1 VTPSSTNSPTTV
13 RNREPIIPRL
23 TKTDKMPTRDDLD
36 KVLLIGSGPIV
47 IGQAAEFD
55 YSGSQACRAIREEGI
70 EVVLVNSNPA
80 TIMTDPE
87 IADEVYLEPLE
98 TEYVEEIIKKEEP
111 DGLISSLGGQTGL
124 NVSAQL
130 AEQGILDE
138 YNVELLGTELETIHK
153 SEDREQFA
161 RFLDDIGE
169 DTARS
174 MTIESVEQVDEAVEK
189 FGLPVIMRTTYT
201 LGGSGSGVV
210 RTRDELERRVERG
223 IELSMTNE
231 VTVDESIEGWKE
243 FEYEVIRDKN
253 DTCITICNMENI
265 DKMGIHTGE
274 STVVTPSQTISDDVH
289 QRMRST
295 GIRVIRALGI
305 VGGCNIQLAYND
317 ETDEIKVVEVN
328 PRVSRSSAL
337 ASKATGYPIARVT
350 AKIIAGKT
358 LDEVENDI
366 TKETPAAFEPTIDY
380 VVTKIPRWPFDK
392 FPDVDRT
399 IGSAM
404 KSTGEVMSIGRT
416 FEESLKKALRSLDIV
431 EPEFGSDEEVR
442 RYLETPTDIRMFAC
456 IEAFRRDFEVDEVAE
471 LTDFDDWYVAR
482 MKKIAEMEAELADGL
497 TEENVRD
504 AKRLGFTDEE
514 IADHAD
520 VSRADVEELRDDA
533 TYKMVDTCAA
543 EFEAETPYYYSSWES
558 VNEVKQTEG
567 DKVLIVGAGPIR
579 IGQGVE
585 FDYCT
590 VHAVQALKE
599 AGYEAQIVNNNPET
613 VSTDYDTSDKLFFDP
628 LTLEDVTNIVET
640 EGIDD
645 VMTQFGGQTSVN
657 LAVPLAEE
665 FERKDTDAQVV
676 GTDPDS
682 MDLAED
688 RDRFNELMD
697 EMGVQQPDGGTAES
711 EEEALEL
718 AEEIGYPVLVRPSY
732 VLGGRAMEVVWD
744 ELELREYTQEAVRV
758 SPDHPILIDN
768 FLADAVEL
776 DVDAVSDG
784 ENVLIGGIMEHI
796 EAAGVHSGDSACV
809 LPPQN
814 IEDEVLDT
822 ARDYVRRIA
831 RALDVKGLLNVQMA
845 VQDGEVYVLEANPR
859 SSRTIPFV
867 SKAVG
872 VPLAKVAAEAMM
884 GRSIKK
890 MPYESE
896 PYGDHVAVKEVV
908 LPFDRLEDVSPT
920 LSPEMKSTG
929 EVMGVD
935 YGFGRAYY
943 KAELAA
949 GNELPEDG
957 TVFVSVRDKDKGDVV
972 PVARGFAEMGYE
984 LVATEGTQRY
994 LAENGV
1000 DAEFVE
1006 KVHEASPNVVDL
1018 MKRDEVDLII
1028 NTPDEKRA
1036 REDGADIRR
1045 EAVDRDVPYI
1055 TTLRAA
1061 EAAVDALGSARDE
1074 EITVKSI
1081 NAHIRDAE

>member
-1 VTPSSTNSPTTV
+1 
-13 RNREPIIPRL
+13 
-23 TKTDKMPTRDDLD
+23 MPVRDDLD

-98 TEYVEEIIKKEEP
+98 PEYVEEIIKKEKP

-130 AEQGILDE
+130 AEQGILEEHD
-138 YNVELLGTELETIHK
+138 VELLGTSLETIHK
-153 SEDREQFA
+153 SEDRQQFA
-161 RFLDDIGE
+161 EFLEEIDE

-174 MTIESVEQVDEAVEK
+174 MTVESLDQIDDAIDE

-210 RTRDELERRVERG
+210 RTREELERRVEKG
-223 IELSMTNE
+223 LDLSMTNE
-231 VTVDESIEGWKE
+231 VTIDESIEGWKE

-253 DTCITICNMENI
+253 DTTITICNMENI

-274 STVVTPSQTISDDVH
+274 STVVTPSQTVSDDVH

-317 ETDEIKVVEVN
+317 ETDTIKVVEVN

-358 LDEVENDI
+358 LDEIENDI

-456 IEAFRRDFEVDEVAE
+456 VEAFRRGFDVDEVAE
-471 LTDFDDWYVAR
+471 LTDFDTWYVAR
-482 MKKIAEMEAELADGL
+482 MKKIADAEAELADGL
-497 TEENVRD
+497 TEERVRH
-504 AKRLGFTDEE
+504 AKRLGFTDGE
-514 IADHAD
+514 IADCAD
-520 VSRADVEELRDDA
+520 TGKADVEELRDEA

-558 VNEVKQTEG
+558 VNEVKQTTG

-590 VHAVQALKE
+590 VHAVQALKNS
-599 AGYEAQIVNNNPET
+599 GYEAQIVNNNPET

-628 LTLEDVTNIVET
+628 LTLEDVVNIVET
-640 EGIDD
+640 ENIDD

-665 FERKDTDAQVV
+665 FERKGLDAQVV
-676 GTDPDS
+676 GTSPDS

-688 RDRFNELMD
+688 RDRFNALMD
-697 EMGVQQPDGGTAES
+697 EMGVRQPEGGTGRS

-744 ELELREYTQEAVRV
+744 ELELREYMEEAVRV

-776 DVDAVSDG
+776 DIDAVSDG

-814 IEDEVLDT
+814 VKEEVLDE

-831 RALDVKGLLNVQMA
+831 RTLDVRGLLNVQMA
-845 VQDGEVYVLEANPR
+845 VQDGDVYVLEANPR

-872 VPLAKVAAEAMM
+872 IPLAKVAAEVMM
-884 GRSIKK
+884 GH
-890 MPYESE
+890 PLDELGYEDE
-896 PYGDHVAVKEVV
+896 PYGDHVSVKEVV

-935 YGFGRAYY
+935 YGFGRAFY

-949 GNELPEDG
+949 GNELPKEG
-957 TVFVSVRDKDKGDVV
+957 TVFVSVRDKDKEDVV
-972 PVARGFAEMGYE
+972 PVARGFEEMGYN
-984 LVATEGTQRY
+984 LVATGGTQEH
-994 LAENGV
+994 LAEHGIE
-1000 DAEFVE
+1000 AEYVE

-1045 EAVDRDVPYI
+1045 AAVDRNVPYI
-1055 TTLRAA
+1055 TTIRAA
-1061 EAAVDALGSARDE
+1061 EAAVDALESARNE
-1074 EITVKSI
+1074 ELVVKSI
-1081 NAHIRDAE
+1081 NDHLDDS

>member
-1 VTPSSTNSPTTV
+1 
-13 RNREPIIPRL
+13 
-23 TKTDKMPTRDDLD
+23 
-36 KVLLIGSGPIV
+36 
-47 IGQAAEFD
+47 
-55 YSGSQACRAIREEGI
+55 
-70 EVVLVNSNPA
+70 
-80 TIMTDPE
+80 
-87 IADEVYLEPLE
+87 
-98 TEYVEEIIKKEEP
+98 
-111 DGLISSLGGQTGL
+111 
-124 NVSAQL
+124 
-130 AEQGILDE
+130 
-138 YNVELLGTELETIHK
+138 
-153 SEDREQFA
+153 
-161 RFLDDIGE
+161 
-169 DTARS
+169 
-174 MTIESVEQVDEAVEK
+174 
-189 FGLPVIMRTTYT
+189 
-201 LGGSGSGVV
+201 
-210 RTRDELERRVERG
+210 
-223 IELSMTNE
+223 
-231 VTVDESIEGWKE
+231 
-243 FEYEVIRDKN
+243 
-253 DTCITICNMENI
+253 MENI

-274 STVVTPSQTISDDVH
+274 STVVTPSQTVSDDVH

-317 ETDEIKVVEVN
+317 KTDEIKVVEVN

-358 LDEVENDI
+358 LDEIENDI

-431 EPEFGSDEEVR
+431 EPEFDTDEEVR

-456 IEAFRRDFEVDEVAE
+456 IEAFRRGFDVEEVAE
-471 LTDFDDWYVAR
+471 LTDFDTWYVAR
-482 MKKIAEMEAELADGL
+482 MKKIADAEAELADGL
-497 TEENVRD
+497 TEEKVRH

-514 IADHAD
+514 IAEHAD
-520 VSRADVEELRDDA
+520 ATRGDVEELRDGA

-558 VNEVKQTEG
+558 VNEVKQTQG

-590 VHAVQALKE
+590 VHAVQSLKD

-628 LTLEDVTNIVET
+628 LTLEDVVNIVET
-640 EGIDD
+640 EDIDH

-665 FERKDTDAQVV
+665 FERKGIDAQVV
-676 GTDPDS
+676 GTEPDS

-697 EMGVQQPDGGTAES
+697 EIDVPQPEGGTGRS

-718 AEEIGYPVLVRPSY
+718 ADEIGYPVLVRPSY

-744 ELELREYTQEAVRV
+744 ELELREYMAEAVRV

-814 IEDEVLDT
+814 VEDDVLDK
-822 ARDYVRRIA
+822 AREYVRRIA

-845 VQDGEVYVLEANPR
+845 VKDGEVYVLEANPR

-872 VPLAKVAAEAMM
+872 IPLAKVAAEVMM
-884 GRSIKK
+884 GHSLDELG
-890 MPYESE
+890 YEDE

-935 YGFGRAYY
+935 YGFGRAFY

-949 GNELPEDG
+949 GNQLPKDG
-957 TVFVSVRDKDKGDVV
+957 TVFISVRDKDKEDIV
-972 PVARGFAEMGYE
+972 PVARGFDGMGYGIA
-984 LVATEGTQRY
+984 ATKGTQEY
-994 LAENGV
+994 LAEHGV
-1000 DAEFVE
+1000 EAEFVE
-1006 KVHEASPNVVDL
+1006 KVHESSPNVVDL
-1018 MKRDEVDLII
+1018 MKRDEVDLIV

-1055 TTLRAA
+1055 TTIRAA
-1061 EAAVDALGSARDE
+1061 EAAVEALESERDE

-1081 NAHIRDAE
+1081 KDHLDA

>member
-1 VTPSSTNSPTTV
+1 
-13 RNREPIIPRL
+13 
-23 TKTDKMPTRDDLD
+23 MPVRDDLD

-98 TEYVEEIIKKEEP
+98 PEYVEEIIKKEKP

-130 AEQGILDE
+130 AEQGILEEHD
-138 YNVELLGTELETIHK
+138 VELLGTSLETIHK
-153 SEDREQFA
+153 SEDRQQFA
-161 RFLDDIGE
+161 EFLEEIDE

-174 MTIESVEQVDEAVEK
+174 MTVESLDQIDDAIDE

-210 RTRDELERRVERG
+210 RTREELERRVEKG
-223 IELSMTNE
+223 LDLSMTNE
-231 VTVDESIEGWKE
+231 VTIDESIEGWKE

-253 DTCITICNMENI
+253 DTTITICNMENI

-274 STVVTPSQTISDDVH
+274 STVVTPSQTVSDDVH

-317 ETDEIKVVEVN
+317 ETDTIKVVEVN

-358 LDEVENDI
+358 LDEIENDI

-456 IEAFRRDFEVDEVAE
+456 VEAFRRGFDVDEVAE
-471 LTDFDDWYVAR
+471 LTDFDTWYVAR
-482 MKKIAEMEAELADGL
+482 MKKIADAEAELADGL
-497 TEENVRD
+497 TEERVRH
-504 AKRLGFTDEE
+504 AKRLGFTDGE
-514 IADHAD
+514 IADCAD
-520 VSRADVEELRDDA
+520 TGKADVEELRDEA

-558 VNEVKQTEG
+558 VNEVKQTTG

-590 VHAVQALKE
+590 VHAVQALKNS
-599 AGYEAQIVNNNPET
+599 GYEAQIVNNNPET

-628 LTLEDVTNIVET
+628 LTLEDVVNIVET
-640 EGIDD
+640 ENIDD

-665 FERKDTDAQVV
+665 FKRKGLDAQVV
-676 GTDPDS
+676 GTSPDS

-688 RDRFNELMD
+688 RDRFNELME
-697 EMGVQQPDGGTAES
+697 EMGVRQPEGGTGRS

-744 ELELREYTQEAVRV
+744 ELELREYMEEAVRV

-776 DVDAVSDG
+776 DIDAVSDG

-814 IEDEVLDT
+814 VKEEVLDE

-831 RALDVKGLLNVQMA
+831 RTLDVRGLLNVQMA
-845 VQDGEVYVLEANPR
+845 VQDGDVYVLEANPR

-872 VPLAKVAAEAMM
+872 IPLAKVAAEVMM
-884 GRSIKK
+884 GH
-890 MPYESE
+890 PLDELGYEDE
-896 PYGDHVAVKEVV
+896 PYGDHVSVKEVV

-935 YGFGRAYY
+935 YGFGRAFY

-949 GNELPEDG
+949 GNELPKEG
-957 TVFVSVRDKDKGDVV
+957 TVFVSVRDKDKEDVV
-972 PVARGFAEMGYE
+972 PVARGFEEMGYN
-984 LVATEGTQRY
+984 LVATGGTQEH
-994 LAENGV
+994 LAEHGI
-1000 DAEFVE
+1000 DAEYVE

-1045 EAVDRDVPYI
+1045 AAVDRNVPYI
-1055 TTLRAA
+1055 TTIRAA
-1061 EAAVDALGSARDE
+1061 EAAVDALESARNE
-1074 EITVKSI
+1074 ELVVKSI
-1081 NAHIRDAE
+1081 NDHLDDS

>member
-1 VTPSSTNSPTTV
+1 
-13 RNREPIIPRL
+13 
-23 TKTDKMPTRDDLD
+23 MPVRDDLD

-98 TEYVEEIIKKEEP
+98 PEYVEEIIKKEKP

-130 AEQGILDE
+130 AEQGILEEHD
-138 YNVELLGTELETIHK
+138 VELLGTSLETIHK
-153 SEDREQFA
+153 SEDRQQFA
-161 RFLDDIGE
+161 EFLEEIDE

-174 MTIESVEQVDEAVEK
+174 MTVESLDQIDDAIDE

-210 RTRDELERRVERG
+210 RTREELERRVEKG
-223 IELSMTNE
+223 LDLSMTNE
-231 VTVDESIEGWKE
+231 VTIDESIEGWKE

-253 DTCITICNMENI
+253 DTTITICNMENI

-274 STVVTPSQTISDDVH
+274 STVVTPSQTVSDDVH

-317 ETDEIKVVEVN
+317 ETDTIKVVEVN

-358 LDEVENDI
+358 LDEIENDI

-456 IEAFRRDFEVDEVAE
+456 VEAFRRGFDVDEVAE
-471 LTDFDDWYVAR
+471 LTDFDTWYVAR
-482 MKKIAEMEAELADGL
+482 MKKIADAEAELADGL
-497 TEENVRD
+497 TEERVRH
-504 AKRLGFTDEE
+504 AKRLGFTDGE
-514 IADHAD
+514 IADCAD
-520 VSRADVEELRDDA
+520 TGKADVEELRDEA

-558 VNEVKQTEG
+558 VNEVKQTTG

-590 VHAVQALKE
+590 VHAVQALKNS
-599 AGYEAQIVNNNPET
+599 GYEAQIVNNNPET

-628 LTLEDVTNIVET
+628 LTLEDVVNIVET
-640 EGIDD
+640 ENIDD

-665 FERKDTDAQVV
+665 FERKGLDAQVV
-676 GTDPDS
+676 GTSPDS

-688 RDRFNELMD
+688 RDRFNELME
-697 EMGVQQPDGGTAES
+697 EMGVRQPEGGTGRS

-744 ELELREYTQEAVRV
+744 ELELREYMEEAVRV

-776 DVDAVSDG
+776 DIDAVSDG

-814 IEDEVLDT
+814 VKEEVLDE

-831 RALDVKGLLNVQMA
+831 RTLDVRGLLNVQMA
-845 VQDGEVYVLEANPR
+845 VQDGDVYVLEANPR

-872 VPLAKVAAEAMM
+872 IPLAKVAAEVMM
-884 GRSIKK
+884 GH
-890 MPYESE
+890 PLDELGYEDE
-896 PYGDHVAVKEVV
+896 PYGDHVSVKEVV

-935 YGFGRAYY
+935 YGFGRAFY

-949 GNELPEDG
+949 GNELPKEG
-957 TVFVSVRDKDKGDVV
+957 TVFVSVRDKDKEDVV
-972 PVARGFAEMGYE
+972 PVARGFEEMGYN
-984 LVATEGTQRY
+984 LVATGGTQEH
-994 LAENGV
+994 LAEHGIE
-1000 DAEFVE
+1000 AEYVE

-1045 EAVDRDVPYI
+1045 AAVDRNVPYI
-1055 TTLRAA
+1055 TTIRAA
-1061 EAAVDALGSARDE
+1061 EAAVDALESARNE
-1074 EITVKSI
+1074 ELVVKSI
-1081 NAHIRDAE
+1081 NDHLDDS